1 MHTSDVMENHR
12 RQWSQKTPHK
22 EDSFYN
28 RKYKQTQDVEC
39 MLATANVS
47 CKEKKKKK
55 KKQAQTINAYHYK
68 DIIGVQS
75 DVNSQEK
82 NIKTLIQP
90 DVVMYK

>member
-1 MHTSDVMENHR
+1 
-12 RQWSQKTPHK
+12 
-22 EDSFYN
+22 
-28 RKYKQTQDVEC
+28 

>member
-1 MHTSDVMENHR
+1 MCHV
-12 RQWSQKTPHK
+12 
-22 EDSFYN
+22 
-28 RKYKQTQDVEC
+28 
-39 MLATANVS
+39 
-47 CKEKKKKK
+47 KKKKRK

-75 DVNSQEK
+75 DVKSQEK

>member
-1 MHTSDVMENHR
+1 MLSVCW
-12 RQWSQKTPHK
+12 RQLMCH
-22 EDSFYN
+22 
-28 RKYKQTQDVEC
+28 V
-39 MLATANVS
+39 
-47 CKEKKKKK
+47 KKKKRK

-75 DVNSQEK
+75 DVKSQEK

>member
-1 MHTSDVMENHR
+1 MCHV
-12 RQWSQKTPHK
+12 
-22 EDSFYN
+22 
-28 RKYKQTQDVEC
+28 
-39 MLATANVS
+39 
-47 CKEKKKKK
+47 KKKKRK
-55 KKQAQTINAYHYK
+55 EKKQAQTINAYHYK